1 MKIPKKVKSKNSVA
15 TASFFGLRSLRKLNL
30 SDCHILEGAIPN
42 DFSSLCSL
50 EYLDL
55 SRNNFVTLPA
65 RLNQLSQLKGLRLGC
80 CKRLQSLPELPSSI
94 EEIDAHDGTVMEN
107 ILCPSSVYRSK
118 ECGGLRFTFSNCF
131 RLSENESSN
140 FVAATLREMQSLAN
154 KLPRFQ
160 FPIQVRE
167 ASYKRLCSTKNILT
181 VNGKF
186 PGPTIYATKGETII
200 VDVYNKGNENITIH
214 WHGVTMPRYPWTDGP
229 EYITQCPIRPG
240 SKFTQ
245 KIILSTEEG
254 TLWWHAHSDWTRAT
268 VHGAI
273 IIYPK
278 NGTKYPFHKPDREV
292 PIILGEWWK
301 NDVNA
306 VRDEGL
312 ATGGD
317 PDPSDALLINGQPGD
332 LYPCSKSVYN
342 FPFLIADTF
351 KLTVDHGKTYLLRI
365 INAALQEA
373 LFFSIDKHKMTVVGT
388 DGSYTKPLTRDFI
401 TIFPGQTYDV
411 LLEANQRP
419 DHYYMAAITYS
430 VAPKYQDFYDNT
442 TTTAIVQYNGYYTPS
457 SPPSLPYLPAYN
469 DTNASVQV
477 MAGLRS
483 LANAEHPCNVPLST
497 STNLIYTVSVN
508 SYPCV
513 NNSCAGANGT
523 RFSSSINNIS
533 FHTPTVDILQAYYYN
548 ISGIYGDKFPSDPPL
563 VFDFTADYLPLIYQ
577 LPSSGT
583 EVRVLEY
590 NSTVDIVF
598 QGTNVLAAT
607 HHPMHLHGYSFYVV
621 GWGFGNFDGNKDP
634 LRYNMVDPPFQNTIS
649 VPSNGWV
656 AIRFEAS
663 NPGVWFMH
671 CHVER
676 HLTWGME
683 TAFIV
688 KNGKHP
694 EAQMLPPPSDMPPC

>member
-1 MKIPKKVKSKNSVA
+1 MWLIMKVFLLQILAFLVFGGGIHCQ
-15 TASFFGLRSLRKLNL
+15 ASTRRLT
-30 SDCHILEGAIPN
+30 
-42 DFSSLCSL
+42 
-50 EYLDL
+50 
-55 SRNNFVTLPA
+55 FV
-65 RLNQLSQLKGLRLGC
+65 
-80 CKRLQSLPELPSSI
+80 
-94 EEIDAHDGTVMEN
+94 
-107 ILCPSSVYRSK
+107 
-118 ECGGLRFTFSNCF
+118 
-131 RLSENESSN
+131 
-140 FVAATLREMQSLAN
+140 
-154 KLPRFQ
+154 
-160 FPIQVRE
+160 VRE
-167 ASYKRLCSTKNILT
+167 ASYTRLCNAKNILT

-186 PGPTIYATKGETII
+186 PGPTIYAMKGETII
-200 VDVYNKGNENITIH
+200 VDVYNKGNENVTIH

-229 EYITQCPIRPG
+229 EYITQCPIQPG

-301 NDVNA
+301 NDVNT

-332 LYPCSKSVYN
+332 LYPCSKS
-342 FPFLIADTF
+342 DTY

-373 LFFSIDKHKMTVVGT
+373 LFFSIAKHKMTVVGT

-442 TTTAIVQYNGYYTPS
+442 TTTAIVQYSGYYTPS
-457 SPPSLPYLPAYN
+457 SPPSFPLLPAYN

-483 LANAEHPCNVPLST
+483 LADAEHPCNVPLST

-533 FHTPTVDILQAYYYN
+533 FDTPTVDILQAYYYN
-548 ISGIYGDKFPSDPPL
+548 ISGVYGDKFPSDPPL

-590 NSTVDIVF
+590 NSTVEIVF

-621 GWGFGNFDGNKDP
+621 GWGFGNFDGNRDP
-634 LRYNMVDPPFQNTIS
+634 LRYNLVDPPFQNTIS

-663 NPGVWFMH
+663 NPGMFQALMSVVH
-671 CHVER
+671 ALPCR
-676 HLTWGME
+676 TPSDWGME

-694 EAQMLPPPSDMPPC
+694 EAQMLPPPLDMPSC